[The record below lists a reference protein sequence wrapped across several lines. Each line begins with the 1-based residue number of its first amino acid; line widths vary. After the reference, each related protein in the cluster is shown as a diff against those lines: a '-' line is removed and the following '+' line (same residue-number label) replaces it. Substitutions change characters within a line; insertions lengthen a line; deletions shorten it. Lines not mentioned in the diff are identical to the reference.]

1 MCFLNRAGGR
11 VTYSGPALGLR
22 DYAAR
27 TYFEADMGVPPV
39 ANAPE
44 VFLELC
50 DQLIADD
57 RLHLVIV
64 DTVQNHPDGEAQ
76 CALSIDDDYVTANN
90 FFYETYIICS
100 RNLEN
105 IIRTKELFGARI
117 GSAIGFSILIGSV
130 FYRRPETDVG
140 VSERVAYLVFTIA
153 FFCYTCLDALPIF
166 LSERDV
172 FEREYSRGAYRAISY
187 VTAITIVQIPF
198 LLIMV
203 LVYAIPSYYMVML
216 PNEAETFFFYIFT
229 LVCTLMASEAF
240 AVLISALVP
249 DPMAGQTIGS
259 ALLSVMFLLSGFFIT
274 ANNIPDWWIWLHCLS
289 IFKYPYESL
298 TVNFLLD
305 KIETPTSTN
314 AEIMER
320 FSVQNISKWR
330 GIGVLLGMVVFFR
343 LIFYAKLMRSFN
355 GRRRE

>member
-1 MCFLNRAGGR
+1 MNHAGGR
-11 VTYSGPALGLR
+11 VTYSGPALGLQ

-27 TYFEADMGVPPV
+27 TYFEADMGAPPI
-39 ANAPE
+39 ANATE

-50 DQLIADD
+50 DHLIADD

-64 DTVQNHPDGEAQ
+64 DTVQKRPDGEEQ

-105 IIRTKELFGARI
+105 IIRTKELFVARI
-117 GSAIGFSILIGSV
+117 GSAMGFSFLIGSL

-140 VSERVAYLVFTIA
+140 VTERVAYLVFTLA
-153 FFCYTCLDALPIF
+153 FFLYTGLDALPIF
-166 LSERDV
+166 LSEREI

-187 VTAITIVQIPF
+187 VTANTIVQIPF
-198 LLIMV
+198 LLIIG
-203 LVYAIPSYYMVML
+203 LVYAIPSYYLVML
-216 PNEAETFFFYIFT
+216 PNEAATFFFFILT
-229 LVCTLMASEAF
+229 LLCTTMASEAF

-274 ANNIPDWWIWLHCLS
+274 ANNIPVWWTWLHYLS
-289 IFKYPYESL
+289 LFKYPYESL
-298 TVNFLLD
+298 TIEFLLD

-314 AEIMER
+314 AQIIER
-320 FSVQNISKWR
+320 FSMQNISKWR
-330 GIGVLLGMVVFFR
+330 GIGVLLGFVVFFR
-343 LIFYAKLMRSFN
+343 LIFYAILMKSFN